1 MHLEDI
7 LRTITRTVVVVI
19 TITTIILNKT
29 IRASKI
35 LAMVN
40 TNKTVM
46 VRCNKIRFN
55 RIMVVTYNKTVTSQ

>member
-1 MHLEDI
+1 MQPVDI

-35 LAMVN
+35 LVMAN
-40 TNKTVM
+40 TNKM
-46 VRCNKIRFN
+46 AMYRCNKIRFN